1 MRTLAVIPARYRSS
15 RFPGKI
21 LAEIAG
27 RTMIQHVYDRTQS
40 AMSVEEVIVATDDP
54 RIVNAVLGFGGQCL
68 MTSPLHESGTDRVA
82 EVASDL
88 DADLIV
94 NVQGDEPLIDP
105 QAIDQAV
112 AACLEHQGEAIAS
125 LRRVI
130 RSGRELWDPN
140 AVKVVT
146 DAEGMALYFSRWPIP
161 FVATKDMSPQKLSRS
176 FIETPAPETTVAFK
190 HIGLYVYPK
199 PILLELARTKPTK
212 LEQLEKLEQLRAL
225 EHGIPIRVEVTEY
238 DNIAVDTPEDLERV
252 REMFEKKERK
262 GAKTQ
267 RRKEE

>member
-1 MRTLAVIPARYRSS
+1 
-15 RFPGKI
+15 
-21 LAEIAG
+21 
-27 RTMIQHVYDRTQS
+27 MIQHVYNRTQS
-40 AMSVEEVIVATDDP
+40 AKSVEEVIVATDDP

-88 DADLIV
+88 DVELIV

-112 AACLEHQGEAIAS
+112 AACKEHQGKAIAS

-140 AVKVVT
+140 VVKVVT
-146 DAEGMALYFSRWPIP
+146 DANGMALYFSRWPVP
-161 FVATKDMSPQKLSRS
+161 FVATKDMNPQKLSRA
-176 FIETPAPETTVAFK
+176 FLETPAPESAVLHK

-199 PILLELARTKPTK
+199 PILLELARAEPTK

-225 EHGIPIRVEVTEY
+225 ERGIPIRVEATEY
-238 DNIAVDTPEDLERV
+238 DNISVDTPEDLERV
-252 REMFEKKERK
+252 REIFEKKERK
-262 GAKTQ
+262 DSKSQ